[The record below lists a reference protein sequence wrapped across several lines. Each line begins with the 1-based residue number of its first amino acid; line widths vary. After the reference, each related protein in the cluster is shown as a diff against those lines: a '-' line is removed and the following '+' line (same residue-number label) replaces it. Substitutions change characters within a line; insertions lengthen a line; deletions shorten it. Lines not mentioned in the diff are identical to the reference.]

1 MAQEASSSTSSKII
15 SLKTVDGEIFEIQ
28 PSVAKQMKTVQG
40 LIEELGENV
49 TIPLK
54 KVFSK
59 ELPKI
64 IEYCKKEIAGEIT
77 KDFEAEFAKD
87 LNDEEVKVLFLAA
100 NYLEANNLF
109 EFLSQNIADRLESK
123 SVEYARKFFGV
134 TNDFTPEE
142 ESKLREERVW
152 SFRGIKED
160 EE

>member
-1 MAQEASSSTSSKII
+1 
-15 SLKTVDGEIFEIQ
+15 LKTVDGEIFEIQ

-49 TIPLK
+49 TIPLENI
-54 KVFSK
+54 FSK

-64 IEYCKKEIAGEIT
+64 IEYCKKEITGEIT

-100 NYLEANNLF
+100 NYLEANNVF

-142 ESKLREERVW
+142 ESKLREERAW